1 MLIKA
6 KDYKHAEVKP
16 CPFCGE
22 RENIIIEEYDHA
34 AGKRWRIFCAEC
46 MGGVDRGWDQSPS
59 GPVEAWNKRETR

>member
-1 MLIKA
+1 MIIKA

-46 MGGVDRGWDQSPS
+46 MGGS
-59 GPVEAWNKRETR
+59 